1 MFKQIFESKITEKL
15 NTFNSSGKQAIEWM
29 DKFRQSLDITEKI
42 QQQFNQDS
50 LFASQLQQS
59 ASASTSSSTS
69 PTSTVN
75 SNLDNYSNGP
85 APPAPINGKKSESSS
100 NGGQMAVGNGG
111 GGGGSISRLNSV
123 KNKQMN
129 KNSTQE
135 YSVDS
140 QESSYL
146 GSSGGNNQG
155 DVFYMNGNNGSYNNS
170 PPNSFNNLND
180 HQQQPH
186 QNGHKESVKR
196 SKKLSISGDTNG
208 TGDNEFSML
217 SSSSSLSQKSDQNHN
232 GGSHHHH
239 QLQQSK
245 SIASDD
251 QNGDS
256 STGSTSTSS
265 RVLVRQ
271 STDLTTS
278 FPLKPFQKINS
289 ETVEIPGLNVK
300 VVRYRI
306 QNDLG
311 KIEPHLY
318 IKYNMGGIDPNP
330 TLSKGKLF
338 FTLRYNEEIQS
349 LSVTI
354 NKAELYYNGQQPPGL
369 NGSNLSANSSMSM
382 SAPSSPNLSKPD
394 TYVKIQMLPDKKRK
408 HQTRIQRKTWT
419 PVFEE
424 TFYFQSSLQDLQN
437 KTLSL
442 SMLEFGRFS
451 KHELIGA
458 IKLNDIHT
466 VKDLSAMDV
475 DFVRNLLPL
484 ADVSDRSTHRPP
496 VGLIHHSNQCL

>member
-85 APPAPINGKKSESSS
+85 APPPPINGKKSESSS
-100 NGGQMAVGNGG
+100 NGGQVMVGNGG

-146 GSSGGNNQG
+146 GSSGSGGNNQG

-180 HQQQPH
+180 HQQQPQPH

-232 GGSHHHH
+232 GG
-239 QLQQSK
+239 
-245 SIASDD
+245 
-251 QNGDS
+251 
-256 STGSTSTSS
+256 GS
-265 RVLVRQ
+265 
-271 STDLTTS
+271 
-278 FPLKPFQKINS
+278 
-289 ETVEIPGLNVK
+289 
-300 VVRYRI
+300 
-306 QNDLG
+306 
-311 KIEPHLY
+311 
-318 IKYNMGGIDPNP
+318 
-330 TLSKGKLF
+330 
-338 FTLRYNEEIQS
+338 
-349 LSVTI
+349 
-354 NKAELYYNGQQPPGL
+354 
-369 NGSNLSANSSMSM
+369 
-382 SAPSSPNLSKPD
+382 
-394 TYVKIQMLPDKKRK
+394 
-408 HQTRIQRKTWT
+408 
-419 PVFEE
+419 
-424 TFYFQSSLQDLQN
+424 
-437 KTLSL
+437 
-442 SMLEFGRFS
+442 
-451 KHELIGA
+451 
-458 IKLNDIHT
+458 
-466 VKDLSAMDV
+466 
-475 DFVRNLLPL
+475 
-484 ADVSDRSTHRPP
+484 AD
-496 VGLIHHSNQCL
+496 